1 MALERSCRASSERD
15 CLGRNE
21 VGSLVGFLR
30 RDLEG
35 MKIAVLGLGYVGCPL
50 LRRCLEKGL
59 EGVGFDINE
68 RLIASLSKGISGM
81 TGFDASVFPKVIE
94 EGSLRLSSDPSVLK
108 EAEAIM
114 ICLPTPLTKQQT
126 PDLSFVLSGVEA
138 ITKHA
143 SKGVLVVL
151 ESTTYPGTTVEV
163 LQPLLEKTFGKV
175 GVDFYLGYSPERED
189 PGNPQS
195 DFDNVPKVVSGVTE
209 ACRRK
214 AIGLYSQIVKTVV
227 PVSSCSTAEMVKI
240 WENTFRA
247 VNISAV
253 NEMKIICDRMGIDV
267 WEVIDVAK
275 TKPYGFTPFY
285 PGPGM
290 GGHCIP
296 VDPFYL
302 TWKAKEYEIHTRFI
316 ELAGEVNF
324 RMHAWVVAKVV
335 QALNEQSKPARNANI
350 LVVGITYKA
359 DIGDLRESPAFPIM
373 ERLRELGACVDYS
386 DPYIP
391 DIPILRDYPFLK
403 GKKSFS
409 LSPNTVAKYDVCLI
423 LTKHKNLPYETIA
436 EHAQCIVDTR
446 NCMSGYH
453 PRCKVYKA

>member
-1 MALERSCRASSERD
+1 
-15 CLGRNE
+15 
-21 VGSLVGFLR
+21 
-30 RDLEG
+30 
-35 MKIAVLGLGYVGCPL
+35 MKVAVLGLGYVGQPL
-50 LRRCLEKGL
+50 LKRCLEKGFD
-59 EGVGFDINE
+59 GIGFDINE
-68 RLIASLSKGISGM
+68 CLVADLSKGISGI
-81 TGFDASVFPKVIE
+81 TGFDASVFPKAIKK
-94 EGSLRLSSDPSVLK
+94 GQLKLSSDPSVLK

-114 ICLPTPLTKQQT
+114 ICLPTPLTKQHT
-126 PDLSFVLSGVEA
+126 PDLSFVLSGVKA

-163 LQPLLEKTFGKV
+163 LQPLLEKAFGKV

-195 DFDNVPKVVSGVTE
+195 NFDNVPKIVSGITE

-214 AIGLYSQIVKTVV
+214 MLELYSQIVKTVI

-247 VNISAV
+247 INISAV

-267 WEVIDVAK
+267 WEVIEAAK

-316 ELAGEVNF
+316 ELAGEINF
-324 RMHAWVVAKVV
+324 RMHAHVAEKVV
-335 QALNEQSKPARNANI
+335 RALNEQCKSAKGANVLI
-350 LVVGITYKA
+350 IGITYKA

-373 ERLRELGACVDYS
+373 ERLQKLGACVDYS

-391 DIPILRDYPFLK
+391 KIPVLRDYPFLK
-403 GKKSFS
+403 DKKGVP
-409 LSPNTVAKYDVCLI
+409 LSPDTIAGYDVCVI
-423 LTKHKNLPYETIA
+423 LTKHKNLPYEMIVK
-436 EHAQCIVDTR
+436 HAQCIVDTR
-446 NCMSGYH
+446 NCMIDYH
-453 PRCKVYKA
+453 PKCKVYKA

>member
-1 MALERSCRASSERD
+1 MQAILVKFYRKRAKK
-15 CLGRNE
+15 
-21 VGSLVGFLR
+21 VKV
-30 RDLEG
+30 
-35 MKIAVLGLGYVGCPL
+35 AVLGLGYVGQPL
-50 LRRCLEKGL
+50 LKRCLEKGL
-59 EGVGFDINE
+59 KGIGFDINE
-68 RLIASLSKGISGM
+68 HLITDLSKGISGI
-81 TGFDASVFPKVIE
+81 TGFDASVFPRSIKE
-94 EGSLRLSSDPSVLK
+94 EQLKLSSDPSVLR

-114 ICLPTPLTKQQT
+114 ICLPTPLTKQHT
-126 PDLSFVLSGVEA
+126 PDLSFVLSGVKA
-138 ITKHA
+138 ITNNA

-151 ESTTYPGTTVEV
+151 ESTTYPGTTIEV
-163 LQPLLEKTFGKV
+163 LQPLLEEAFGKV

-189 PGNPQS
+189 PGNSQS
-195 DFDNVPKVVSGVTE
+195 NFDNVPKVISGVTE
-209 ACRRK
+209 ACRK
-214 AIGLYSQIVKTVV
+214 KVFELYSQIVKTIV
-227 PVSSCSTAEMVKI
+227 PVPSCSTAEMVKI

-267 WEVIDVAK
+267 WEVIEAAK

-316 ELAGEVNF
+316 ELAGEINF
-324 RMHAWVVAKVV
+324 HMYAYAVEKVV
-335 QALNEQSKPARNANI
+335 QVLNEQCKSTKGANI
-350 LVVGITYKA
+350 LIIGITYKA

-373 ERLRELGACVDYS
+373 ERLQKLGACVDYS

-391 DIPILRDYPFLK
+391 KIPVLRDYPFLE
-403 GKKSFS
+403 GKKQIS
-409 LSPNTVAKYDVCLI
+409 LSPDTIAKYDVCLI

-436 EHAQCIVDTR
+436 EYAQCIVDTR
-446 NCMSGYH
+446 NCMSNYH
-453 PRCKVYKA
+453 PKCKVYKA

>member
-1 MALERSCRASSERD
+1 
-15 CLGRNE
+15 
-21 VGSLVGFLR
+21 
-30 RDLEG
+30 
-35 MKIAVLGLGYVGCPL
+35 MKVAVLGLGYVGQPL
-50 LRRCLEKGL
+50 LKRCLEKGFD
-59 EGVGFDINE
+59 GIGFDINE
-68 RLIASLSKGISGM
+68 HLITDLSKGISRI
-81 TGFDASVFPKVIE
+81 TGFDASIFPKSIE
-94 EGSLRLSSDPSVLK
+94 KGQLKLSSDPSVLR

-114 ICLPTPLTKQQT
+114 ICLPTPLTKQRT
-126 PDLSFVLSGVEA
+126 PDLSLVLSGVKA
-138 ITKHA
+138 ITEHA

-151 ESTTYPGTTVEV
+151 ESTTYPGTTVEI
-163 LQPLLEKTFGKV
+163 LQPLLEKAFGKV

-195 DFDNVPKVVSGVTE
+195 NFDNVPKIVSGVTE
-209 ACRRK
+209 TCRRK
-214 AIGLYSQIVKTVV
+214 MLELYSQIVKTVI

-267 WEVIDVAK
+267 WEVIEAAK

-316 ELAGEVNF
+316 ELADEINF
-324 RMHAWVVAKVV
+324 RMHAYVAEKVV
-335 QALNEQSKPARNANI
+335 QALNEQCKSTKGANI
-350 LVVGITYKA
+350 LIIGITYKV
-359 DIGDLRESPAFPIM
+359 DIGDLRESLAFPIM
-373 ERLRELGACVDYS
+373 ERLQRLGACMDYS

-391 DIPILRDYPFLK
+391 EIPVLRNYPFLK
-403 GKKSFS
+403 RQKERFH
-409 LSPNTVAKYDVCLI
+409 CLRHHRKIRFCVI
-423 LTKHKNLPYETIA
+423 LTKHKNLPYEAIA

-446 NCMSGYH
+446 NCMIDYH
-453 PRCKVYKA
+453 PKCKVYKA

>member
-1 MALERSCRASSERD
+1 
-15 CLGRNE
+15 
-21 VGSLVGFLR
+21 
-30 RDLEG
+30 
-35 MKIAVLGLGYVGCPL
+35 MKVAILGLGYVGQPL
-50 LRRCLEKGL
+50 LKRCLEKGFD
-59 EGVGFDINE
+59 GIGFDINE
-68 RLIASLSKGISGM
+68 YLVADLSRGISGI
-81 TGFDASVFPKVIE
+81 TGFDASVFPKAIKK
-94 EGSLRLSSDPSVLK
+94 GQLKLSSNPSVLK

-114 ICLPTPLTKQQT
+114 ICLPTPLTKQYT
-126 PDLSFVLSGVEA
+126 PDLSFVLSGVKA
-138 ITKHA
+138 ITENA

-151 ESTTYPGTTVEV
+151 ESTTYPGTTVEI
-163 LQPLLEKTFGKV
+163 LQPPLEKAFGKV

-195 DFDNVPKVVSGVTE
+195 NFDNVPKVVSGITE

-214 AIGLYSQIVKTVV
+214 MLELYSQIVKTVI

-247 VNISAV
+247 INISAV

-267 WEVIDVAK
+267 WEAIEAAK

-316 ELAGEVNF
+316 ELAGEINF
-324 RMHAWVVAKVV
+324 RMHAYVAEKVV
-335 QALNEQSKPARNANI
+335 QALNEQCKSAKGANVLI
-350 LVVGITYKA
+350 IGITYKA

-373 ERLRELGACVDYS
+373 ERLQRLGVCVDYS
-386 DPYIP
+386 DPHIP
-391 DIPILRDYPFLK
+391 EIPVLRDYPFLK
-403 GKKSFS
+403 DKKQIS
-409 LSPNTVAKYDVCLI
+409 LSPDTIAKYDVCLI

-436 EHAQCIVDTR
+436 EYAQCIVDTR
-446 NCMSGYH
+446 NCISNYH
-453 PRCKVYKA
+453 PKCKVYKA

>member
-1 MALERSCRASSERD
+1 
-15 CLGRNE
+15 
-21 VGSLVGFLR
+21 
-30 RDLEG
+30 
-35 MKIAVLGLGYVGCPL
+35 MKIAVLGLGYVGQPL
-50 LRRCLEKGL
+50 LKRCLEKGF
-59 EGVGFDINE
+59 GGIGFDINE
-68 RLIASLSKGISGM
+68 HLITDLSKGISGI
-81 TGFDASVFPKVIE
+81 TGFDASIFSKSIKKGQLE
-94 EGSLRLSSDPSVLK
+94 LSSDPSVLK
-108 EAEAIM
+108 EAEAII
-114 ICLPTPLTKQQT
+114 ICLPTPLTKQHT
-126 PDLSFVLSGVEA
+126 PDLSFVLSGVKA

-163 LQPLLEKTFGKV
+163 LQPVLEKAFGKV

-195 DFDNVPKVVSGVTE
+195 NFDNVPKVISGVTE
-209 ACRRK
+209 ACRK
-214 AIGLYSQIVKTVV
+214 KVFELYSQIVKTVV
-227 PVSSCSTAEMVKI
+227 PVSSCSTAEMVKV

-267 WEVIDVAK
+267 WEVIEAAK

-316 ELAGEVNF
+316 ELAGEINF
-324 RMHAWVVAKVV
+324 RMHAYVVENVV
-335 QALNEQSKPARNANI
+335 RALNEQCKSTKGANVLI
-350 LVVGITYKA
+350 IGITYKA

-373 ERLRELGACVDYS
+373 ERLQKLGACVDYS

-391 DIPILRDYPFLK
+391 KIPVLRDYPFLE
-403 GKKSFS
+403 GKKQIS
-409 LSPNTVAKYDVCLI
+409 LSPDTIAKYDVCLI

-436 EHAQCIVDTR
+436 EYAQCIVDTR
-446 NCMSGYH
+446 NCMSNYH
-453 PRCKVYKA
+453 PKCKVYKA

>member
-1 MALERSCRASSERD
+1 
-15 CLGRNE
+15 
-21 VGSLVGFLR
+21 
-30 RDLEG
+30 
-35 MKIAVLGLGYVGCPL
+35 MKVAVLGLGYVGQPL
-50 LRRCLEKGL
+50 LRRCLEKGF
-59 EGVGFDINE
+59 EGIGFDINE
-68 RLIASLSKGISGM
+68 RLIADLSKGISGI
-81 TGFDASVFPKVIE
+81 TGFDASVFP
-94 EGSLRLSSDPSVLK
+94 GSIGKGRLKLSSDPSVLR

-114 ICLPTPLTKQQT
+114 LCLPTPLTKQHT
-126 PDLSFVLSGVEA
+126 PDLSFVLSGVKA
-138 ITKHA
+138 IAEHA

-163 LQPLLEKTFGKV
+163 LQPLLEKTFGMV

-195 DFDNVPKVVSGVTE
+195 NFDNVPKVVSGITE

-214 AIGLYSQIVKTVV
+214 TIELYSQIVKKVV

-267 WEVIDVAK
+267 WEVIEAAK
-275 TKPYGFTPFY
+275 TKPYGFAPFY

-316 ELAGEVNF
+316 ELAGEINF
-324 RMHAWVVAKVV
+324 RMHGYVVGKVV
-335 QALNEQSKPARNANI
+335 QALNEQGKSAKGANI
-350 LVVGITYKA
+350 LIIGITYKA

-373 ERLRELGACVDYS
+373 ERLQRLGACVDYS
-386 DPYIP
+386 DLHIP
-391 DIPILRDYPFLK
+391 EIPVLRDYPFLK
-403 GKKSFS
+403 GQKSVP
-409 LSPNTVAKYDVCLI
+409 LSPDTIAGYDACVI
-423 LTKHKNLPYETIA
+423 LTKHKNLPYGMIA
-436 EHAQCIVDTR
+436 EHAQCIVDTQNGMIDYR
-446 NCMSGYH
+446 

>member
-1 MALERSCRASSERD
+1 
-15 CLGRNE
+15 
-21 VGSLVGFLR
+21 
-30 RDLEG
+30 
-35 MKIAVLGLGYVGCPL
+35 MKIAVLGLGYVGQPL
-50 LRRCLEKGL
+50 LKRCLEKGF
-59 EGVGFDINE
+59 GGIGFDINE
-68 RLIASLSKGISGM
+68 HLITDLSKGISGI
-81 TGFDASVFPKVIE
+81 TGFDASIFSKSIKKGQLE
-94 EGSLRLSSDPSVLK
+94 LSSDPSVLK
-108 EAEAIM
+108 EAEAII
-114 ICLPTPLTKQQT
+114 ICLPTPLTKQHT
-126 PDLSFVLSGVEA
+126 PDLSFVLSGVKA

-163 LQPLLEKTFGKV
+163 LQPVLEKAFGKV

-195 DFDNVPKVVSGVTE
+195 NFDNVPKVISGVTE
-209 ACRRK
+209 ACRK
-214 AIGLYSQIVKTVV
+214 KVFELYSQIVKTVV
-227 PVSSCSTAEMVKI
+227 PVSSCSTAEMVKV

-267 WEVIDVAK
+267 WEVIEAAK

-316 ELAGEVNF
+316 ELAGEINF
-324 RMHAWVVAKVV
+324 RMHAYVVENVV
-335 QALNEQSKPARNANI
+335 RALNEQCKSTKGANVLI
-350 LVVGITYKA
+350 IGITYKA

-373 ERLRELGACVDYS
+373 ERLQRLGACMDYS
-386 DPYIP
+386 DPYTPEIP
-391 DIPILRDYPFLK
+391 VLRNYPFLK
-403 GKKSFS
+403 DKKQIS
-409 LSPNTVAKYDVCLI
+409 LSPDTIAKYDVCLI

-436 EHAQCIVDTR
+436 EYAQCIVDTR
-446 NCMSGYH
+446 NCMSNYH
-453 PRCKVYKA
+453 PKCKVYKA

>member
-1 MALERSCRASSERD
+1 
-15 CLGRNE
+15 
-21 VGSLVGFLR
+21 
-30 RDLEG
+30 
-35 MKIAVLGLGYVGCPL
+35 MKVAVLGLGYVGQPL
-50 LRRCLEKGL
+50 LKRCLEKGL
-59 EGVGFDINE
+59 EGIGFDINE
-68 RLIASLSKGISGM
+68 HLIANLSKDISGI
-81 TGFDASVFPKVIE
+81 TGFDASIFPKSIE
-94 EGSLRLSSDPSVLK
+94 KGQLKLSSDPSVLR

-114 ICLPTPLTKQQT
+114 ICLPTPLTKQHT
-126 PDLSFVLSGVEA
+126 PDLSFVLSGVKA
-138 ITKHA
+138 ITDHA

-163 LQPLLEKTFGKV
+163 LQPLLEKAFGKV

-195 DFDNVPKVVSGVTE
+195 NFDNVPKIVSGVTE
-209 ACRRK
+209 ECRRK
-214 AIGLYSQIVKTVV
+214 MIELYSQIVKIIV

-267 WEVIDVAK
+267 WEVIEAAK

-316 ELAGEVNF
+316 ELAGEINF
-324 RMHAWVVAKVV
+324 RMHAYVVEKVV
-335 QALNEQSKPARNANI
+335 QSLNEQGKSTKGANI
-350 LVVGITYKA
+350 LIIGITYKA
-359 DIGDLRESPAFPIM
+359 DIGDLRESPAFPII
-373 ERLRELGACVDYS
+373 ERLQRLGACVDYS

-391 DIPILRDYPFLK
+391 EIPVLRDYPFLK
-403 GKKSFS
+403 GKKSVP
-409 LSPNTVAKYDVCLI
+409 LSPDTITKYDACLI
-423 LTKHKNLPYETIA
+423 LTKHKNLPYGMIA

-446 NCMSGYH
+446 NAMIDYH
-453 PRCKVYKA
+453 PKCKVYKA

>member
-1 MALERSCRASSERD
+1 
-15 CLGRNE
+15 
-21 VGSLVGFLR
+21 
-30 RDLEG
+30 
-35 MKIAVLGLGYVGCPL
+35 MKVAVLGLGYVGQPL
-50 LRRCLEKGL
+50 LKRCLEKGL
-59 EGVGFDINE
+59 KGIGFDINE
-68 RLIASLSKGISGM
+68 HLITDLSKGISGI
-81 TGFDASVFPKVIE
+81 TGFDASVFPRSIE
-94 EGSLRLSSDPSVLK
+94 KGQLKLSSDPSVLQA
-108 EAEAIM
+108 AEAIM
-114 ICLPTPLTKQQT
+114 ICLPTPLTKQHT
-126 PDLSFVLSGVEA
+126 PDLSFVLSGVKA
-138 ITKHA
+138 ITNNA

-151 ESTTYPGTTVEV
+151 ESTTYPGTTIEV
-163 LQPLLEKTFGKV
+163 LQPLLEEAFGKV

-189 PGNPQS
+189 PGNSQS
-195 DFDNVPKVVSGVTE
+195 NFDNVPKVISGVTE
-209 ACRRK
+209 ACRK
-214 AIGLYSQIVKTVV
+214 KVFELYSQIVKTVV

-267 WEVIDVAK
+267 WEVIEAAK

-316 ELAGEVNF
+316 ELAGEINF
-324 RMHAWVVAKVV
+324 HMYAYAVEKVV
-335 QALNEQSKPARNANI
+335 QVLNEQCKSTKGANI
-350 LVVGITYKA
+350 LIIGITYKA

-373 ERLRELGACVDYS
+373 ERLQRLGACMDYS

-391 DIPILRDYPFLK
+391 EIPVLRNYPFLK
-403 GKKSFS
+403 DKKQIS
-409 LSPNTVAKYDVCLI
+409 LSPDTIAKYDVCLI

-446 NCMSGYH
+446 NCMSNYH
-453 PRCKVYKA
+453 PKCKVYKA

>member
-1 MALERSCRASSERD
+1 
-15 CLGRNE
+15 
-21 VGSLVGFLR
+21 
-30 RDLEG
+30 
-35 MKIAVLGLGYVGCPL
+35 MKIAVLGLGYVGQPL

-68 RLIASLSKGISGM
+68 HLIANLSKGINGI
-81 TGFDASVFPKVIE
+81 TRFDASIFPHSIKK
-94 EGSLRLSSDPSVLK
+94 GQLKLSSDPSVLR

-114 ICLPTPLTKQQT
+114 ICLPTPLTKQYT
-126 PDLSFVLSGVEA
+126 PDLSFVLSGVKV
-138 ITKHA
+138 ITEHA

-163 LQPLLEKTFGKV
+163 LQPLLEKTFGMV

-195 DFDNVPKVVSGVTE
+195 NFDNVPKVVSGVTG

-214 AIGLYSQIVKTVV
+214 MVELYSQIVKTVI

-253 NEMKIICDRMGIDV
+253 NEMKIICDRMGVDV
-267 WEVIDVAK
+267 WEVIEAAK

-316 ELAGEVNF
+316 ELAGEINF
-324 RMHAWVVAKVV
+324 RMHAYVTEKVV
-335 QALNEQSKPARNANI
+335 QALNEQCKSTKGANVLI
-350 LVVGITYKA
+350 IGITYKA

-373 ERLRELGACVDYS
+373 ERLQRLGACVDYS

-391 DIPILRDYPFLK
+391 KISVLRDYPFLK
-403 GKKSFS
+403 GKKGVP
-409 LSPNTVAKYDVCLI
+409 LSPDTIARYNVCLI
-423 LTKHKNLPYETIA
+423 LTKHKNLPYEMIA

-446 NCMSGYH
+446 NCMIGCQ

>member
-1 MALERSCRASSERD
+1 
-15 CLGRNE
+15 
-21 VGSLVGFLR
+21 
-30 RDLEG
+30 
-35 MKIAVLGLGYVGCPL
+35 MKIAVLGLGYVGQPL
-50 LRRCLEKGL
+50 LKRCLEKGL
-59 EGVGFDINE
+59 EGIGFDINE
-68 RLIASLSKGISGM
+68 HLITDLSKGISGI
-81 TGFDASVFPKVIE
+81 TGFDASVFPGAIE
-94 EGSLRLSSDPSVLK
+94 KGRLKLSSDPSVLK
-108 EAEAIM
+108 KAEAII
-114 ICLPTPLTKQQT
+114 ICLPTPLTRQRT
-126 PDLSFVLSGVEA
+126 PDLSFVLSGVKA

-151 ESTTYPGTTVEV
+151 ESTTYPGTTVEL
-163 LQPLLEKTFGKV
+163 LQPLLEKAFGKV
-175 GVDFYLGYSPERED
+175 GVDFHLGYSPEREF
-189 PGNPQS
+189 PGESQWN
-195 DFDNVPKVVSGVTE
+195 FDNTPKIVSGVTE
-209 ACRRK
+209 VCRRK
-214 AIGLYSQIVKTVV
+214 MLELYSQIVRKVV

-267 WEVIDVAK
+267 WEVVEAAK

-316 ELAGEVNF
+316 ELAGEINF
-324 RMHAWVVAKVV
+324 RMYGYVVWKVV
-335 QALNEQSKPARNANI
+335 RALNERCKSTKEANI
-350 LVVGITYKA
+350 LIIGITYKA
-359 DIGDLRESPAFPIM
+359 DISDLRESPAFPII
-373 ERLRELGACVDYS
+373 ERLQRLGACIDYS

-391 DIPILRDYPFLK
+391 EIPVLRDYPFLK
-403 GKKSFS
+403 GKKQIS
-409 LSPNTVAKYDVCLI
+409 LSPDTIAKYDVCLI

-446 NCMSGYH
+446 NCMSDYH
-453 PRCKVYKA
+453 PKCKVYKA